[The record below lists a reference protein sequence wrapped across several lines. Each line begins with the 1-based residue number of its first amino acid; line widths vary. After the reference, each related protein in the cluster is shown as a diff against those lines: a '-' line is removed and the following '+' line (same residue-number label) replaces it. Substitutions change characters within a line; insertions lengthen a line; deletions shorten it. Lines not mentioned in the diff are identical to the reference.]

1 MSEIGMNFIAVII
14 PALITCFVLFM
25 YERANSRRSIKK
37 DIYSSYYNAIGINY
51 DTDIKCYESS
61 RMKIV
66 EAISMKM
73 TDKIGRRYK
82 SLRLCLH

>member
-14 PALITCFVLFM
+14 SVLITCFVLFM
-25 YERANSRRSIKK
+25 FVCANSRPNIKK

-51 DTDIKCYESS
+51 GTDIKCYESS
-61 RMKIV
+61 RMKTV
-66 EAISMKM
+66 EVISMKM